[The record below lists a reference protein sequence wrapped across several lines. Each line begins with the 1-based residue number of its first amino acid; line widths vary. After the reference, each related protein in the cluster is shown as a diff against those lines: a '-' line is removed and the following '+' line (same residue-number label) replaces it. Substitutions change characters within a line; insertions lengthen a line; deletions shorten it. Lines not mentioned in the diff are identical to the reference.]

1 MQRRTVL
8 SAASIALPTAL
19 AGCSLLG
26 DDGTEVTET
35 VDRQV
40 TVEDGT
46 PVSVVGQNGDVH
58 VGTTD
63 GTAVTVEA
71 TKRTRGG
78 QDALDEVEVRLDQ
91 PAGSL
96 VVRAVYPENRDLLAA
111 PVVVDFQIGIPD
123 GARVDTVETANGEVS
138 ATGVAG
144 DVSLA
149 SANGPVRAED
159 VDGHVS
165 LRTTNGSIDAT
176 GVAGLDR
183 AVTTNGAVDVELRAT
198 RGDVP
203 VETTNGDVTL
213 RAATDL
219 AATFDL
225 STSVGDVS
233 VRGLSLDRS
242 TDRSNR
248 IVGDLNGGGDR
259 VTAETTTGDVTLR
272 SR

>member
-19 AGCSLLG
+19 AGCSLL

-35 VDRQV
+35 VDREV
-40 TVEDGT
+40 VVDDGT

-58 VGTTD
+58 VGTAD
-63 GTAVTVEA
+63 GDAVTVEA

-78 QDALDEVEVRLDQ
+78 QDALDEVEVRLDES
-91 PAGSL
+91 AGTL
-96 VVRAVYPENRDLLAA
+96 AIRAVYPENRDLLAA

-123 GARVDTVETANGEVS
+123 GVLVDTVETANGEVS
-138 ATGVAG
+138 ATGIAG
-144 DVSLA
+144 DASLA
-149 SANGPVRAED
+149 SANGPVQAEN
-159 VDGHVS
+159 VDGNVS
-165 LRTTNGSIDAT
+165 LRTTNGDVDAM

-183 AVTTNGAVDVELRAT
+183 AVTTNGDVDVELRAT
-198 RGDVP
+198 RTDVP
-203 VETTNGDVTL
+203 VETTNGDLTL
-213 RAATDL
+213 RAAADL
-219 AATFDL
+219 EATFDL
-225 STSVGDVS
+225 STSVGEVT

-272 SR
+272 SL